1 MFRLI
6 TKYCNNLREIYF
18 PFNRIIDENIEEF
31 QQKFGPKINFI
42 HRLKDANNYNLF
54 PNIKKLDTK
63 YYNSDD
69 FIPRLKLKKLK
80 KFKIRLND
88 GEEHVIQ
95 TCVDTFPTLT
105 HFMQPFLLKIT
116 PKKVLQFIGIYLKPQ
131 EFETFLSHYF
141 SYTMS
146 YIL

>member
-31 QQKFGPKINFI
+31 QQKFGPKIHFI

-80 KFKIRLND
+80 KF
-88 GEEHVIQ
+88 
-95 TCVDTFPTLT
+95 
-105 HFMQPFLLKIT
+105 
-116 PKKVLQFIGIYLKPQ
+116 
-131 EFETFLSHYF
+131 
-141 SYTMS
+141 
-146 YIL
+146 